1 MQKYGA
7 KKTKSEETA
16 QLARQIGLIFFTIFA
31 CVTIVLLAIALDL
44 ALNTEK
50 TWTDSFFVR
59 WIIERRRGI
68 NF

>member
-7 KKTKSEETA
+7 KKTKSEEKSL
-16 QLARQIGLIFFTIFA
+16 LARQISLIFFTIFA

>member
-1 MQKYGA
+1 MEKYGV
-7 KKTKSEETA
+7 KKTKGDKKSL
-16 QLARQIGLIFFTIFA
+16 LARQISLIFFTIFA